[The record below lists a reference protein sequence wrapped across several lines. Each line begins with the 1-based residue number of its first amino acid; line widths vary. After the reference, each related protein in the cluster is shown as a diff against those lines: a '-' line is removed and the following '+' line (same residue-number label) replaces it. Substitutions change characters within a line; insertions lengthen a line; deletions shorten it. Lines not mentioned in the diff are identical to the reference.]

1 MTYLSLTGKDSLQRM
16 DITEALPSP
25 YTPIA
30 LKVQAPM
37 VSRYC
42 EALDLCKNPLAQRF
56 FPSLRRLFQTTTEM
70 ARVRTIL
77 LSRRTFS
84 VHCRLR
90 SSLFPGR
97 NILLKP
103 IRG

>member
-70 ARVRTIL
+70 ACALFCYLVEHSQCIAAYDL
-77 LSRRTFS
+77 LYFL
-84 VHCRLR
+84 VGI
-90 SSLFPGR
+90 SS
-97 NILLKP
+97 
-103 IRG
+103 